1 MSTDCFSEYDQLEC
15 KSVVSTDVRMR
26 KDNGIVEKQVP
37 NLTNPYN
44 KMKHPGLTPSITA
57 YRWITSQPTLTKS
70 VFSKIES
77 ETIAQWLS
85 VSTTDDWL
93 MHIPKCSIG
102 RYDENSVKNW
112 KADYLKQPHSL
123 DQNRFTT
130 LYSTSYEA
138 KHLDEQTK
146 NRPTS
151 ANRRNKPQ
159 PSRSLL
165 REDAINHSE
174 ELRKEPDH
182 RDEDPK
188 RRGQTGQHRE

>member
-1 MSTDCFSEYDQLEC
+1 MSTDCSSEYDQLEC
-15 KSVVSTDVRMR
+15 ESVVSTDVCMR
-26 KDNGIVEKQVP
+26 TDNQIVEKLVP

-44 KMKHPGLTPSITA
+44 EMKHPGLTPSITA

-77 ETIAQWLS
+77 ETMAQWLS

-93 MHIPKCSIG
+93 MHIPKCSIE
-102 RYDENSVKNW
+102 RYDKNSFKNW
-112 KADYLKQPHSL
+112 KADYLKQPRSL

-138 KHLDEQTK
+138 KQLDEQTK
-146 NRPTS
+146 SRPTS

-159 PSRSLL
+159 PSRLFL
-165 REDAINHSE
+165 TFHLHKLPKNQEKDT
-174 ELRKEPDH
+174 RKEI
-182 RDEDPK
+182 
-188 RRGQTGQHRE
+188 